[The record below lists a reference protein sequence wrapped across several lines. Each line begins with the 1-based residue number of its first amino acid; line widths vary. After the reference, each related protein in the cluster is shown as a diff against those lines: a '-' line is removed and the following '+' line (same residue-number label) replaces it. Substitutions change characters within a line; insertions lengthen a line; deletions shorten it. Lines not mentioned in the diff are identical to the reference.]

1 MNILT
6 TIRRD
11 TQRIAMLLIAAT
23 LLSACSLATGTRGEV
38 AVYTLDA
45 DGAPYESG
53 AAASA
58 PRPLQ
63 LVVAT
68 PAASGPLGGN
78 HITVRPGGG
87 EVGVLAEARWAAD
100 LPDLLRGFLVTRLT
114 RGGRYAAVVADAEGA
129 HGDLLVSIDLE
140 HFEVLRG
147 SGADEVR
154 VSWTAK
160 LIRPDNGRV
169 LAVRVSDHRA
179 AVDGHGAA
187 AVVATLTRLAG
198 KAADEVQEAGLGV
211 EPRPSG

>member
-1 MNILT
+1 MS
-6 TIRRD
+6 TIATSLRR
-11 TQRIAMLLIAAT
+11 TVLALLSAG

-45 DGAPYESG
+45 DAAPYDTS
-53 AAASA
+53 AAPTA

-68 PAASGPLGGN
+68 PTASGPLGGN

-87 EVGVLAEARWAAD
+87 EVGVLADARWAAD

-114 RGGRYAAVVADAEGA
+114 RGGRYAAVIADSEGA
-129 HGDLLVSIDLE
+129 HGDLLVSVDLE

-147 SGADEVR
+147 GAVDEVR

-169 LAVRVSDHRA
+169 LATRVSDHRA
-179 AVDGHGAA
+179 AVEGHGAA

-198 KAADEVQEAGLGV
+198 QAANELENAGLGL
-211 EPRPSG
+211 EPRPAG